1 MESAAHKSSFMCF
14 RAFEVTAVI
23 CLSIYPLCRG
33 LTADF
38 AAARLVGVYEHF
50 YDNNR
55 FNEASYGTHYVALG
69 YEIGLVDVS
78 ALASDDQHSELDWW
92 DEGALLHRTLFPA
105 ADSTSNHD
113 LSSRADDIFQ

>member
-1 MESAAHKSSFMCF
+1 MYF

-92 DEGALLHRTLFPA
+92 DEGALLA
-105 ADSTSNHD
+105 SSTVHHNTKAYF
-113 LSSRADDIFQ
+113 R